1 MNFAEWIKFQTAI
14 PNYGGSLYVRW
25 GRKTCPDRS
34 SLIYEGIA
42 AGSDFRSPAGGS
54 NLQCLPS
61 DPQYDPKYKDVK
73 VLHSFLTKV
82 VLDDL
87 SKPDIFG
94 SEMYR
99 AQLPC
104 AVCEAKQRVS
114 KFMFPA
120 ATKCP
125 SSDWT
130 LEYKGFLVSDYNM
143 HPDGRVHTTGN
154 RHSRSTYE
162 CMDEHPVSTHPGVAS
177 GFTEGGTLFRLT
189 KTSCSGA
196 TNINFCPPYDPYQP
210 LSCVVCTK

>member
-1 MNFAEWIKFQTAI
+1 MNFAEWIKFQKSI
-14 PNYGGSLYVRW
+14 PNYGGSLYIRW
-25 GRKTCPDRS
+25 GRKTCPDTS
-34 SLIYEGIA
+34 NLIYGGIA
-42 AGSDFRSPAGGS
+42 AGSDFRSPGGGT
-54 NLQCLPS
+54 NIQCLPF

-73 VLHSFLTKV
+73 VPHGFLTKV
-82 VLDDL
+82 VLDNWA
-87 SKPDIFG
+87 KPDIFG
-94 SEMYR
+94 DKMVK

-130 LEYKGFLVSDYNM
+130 LEYKGFLVSDWNM
-143 HPDGRVHTTGN
+143 FEDGRIHKEGN

-177 GFTEGGTLFRLT
+177 GFTEGGTVFRLT
-189 KTSCSGA
+189 KTSCSGD
-196 TNINFCPPYDPYQP
+196 TNINFCPPYVPYQP

>member
-1 MNFAEWIKFQTAI
+1 M
-14 PNYGGSLYVRW
+14 RW
-25 GRKTCPDRS
+25 GRKTCPDTS
-34 SLIYEGIA
+34 NLIYGGIA
-42 AGSDFRSPAGGS
+42 AGSDFRSPAGSS
-54 NLQCLPS
+54 NIQCLPS

-73 VLHSFLTKV
+73 VLNSFLTKA

-104 AVCEAKQRVS
+104 AVCETKKRVS
-114 KFMFPA
+114 KFVFPA

-125 SSDWT
+125 SSGWT

-143 HPDGRVHTTGN
+143 HAGGTIHMDGN
-154 RHSRSTYE
+154 RHFRSTYE

-177 GFTEGGTLFRLT
+177 GFSEGGITFQ
-189 KTSCSGA
+189 
-196 TNINFCPPYDPYQP
+196 INKSLMFGRYKY
-210 LSCVVCTK
+210 